1 MVVNWLFKCI
11 ALAKFVTGGQEIAP
25 NIHQHFISGL
35 VSGYSK
41 NKKFTI
47 MKNTFLILL
56 FIGILTSCKKES
68 NSPYTYSSESTIYSE
83 STSTTFKE
91 ILFIIKP
98 YIVINNQK
106 EYLVAESINN
116 LSLKVNNSIWGNFQ
130 SLTIDTS
137 RIDKKI
143 INNYLVSNSS
153 VQYTVIASQQSDK
166 DTLTTAG
173 EYSDLINNFLT
184 LKPGDYICQIDY
196 FDIKLI
202 NSQIKRIYPMI
213 TVPLEVKENVKSS
226 YIGEFEIE
234 IKN

>member
-1 MVVNWLFKCI
+1 
-11 ALAKFVTGGQEIAP
+11 
-25 NIHQHFISGL
+25 
-35 VSGYSK
+35 
-41 NKKFTI
+41 

-56 FIGILTSCKKES
+56 LIGILTSCKKEN

-83 STSTTFKE
+83 SASTTFKE

-98 YIVINNQK
+98 YVIINNQK
-106 EYLVAESINN
+106 EYFVAESINN
-116 LSLKVNNSIWGNFQ
+116 LSLKVNNNIWGNFQ

-137 RIDKKI
+137 RIDKMI
-143 INNYLVSNSS
+143 INNYLVSNSPI
-153 VQYTVIASQQSDK
+153 QYTVIASQQSDK

-196 FDIKLI
+196 FDIKLS